1 MVLKRGGWPSR
12 LLSASG
18 GGRQRHPRG
27 HRTSCS
33 RKMAVVDI
41 SQRRWR
47 RRRQG
52 CECAQFSPR
61 CPHSSVCSFHPSPHR
76 RKEKWLSATFDWHRA
91 LRTGNSCSLQSL
103 ATGPSAAS
111 RQSLTAT
118 GTSRQCCRG
127 IESLPDNKTRAALAR
142 RASGGASVGV
152 RSSWCAAILTGY
164 SPSSP
169 SQRFATSAYPSMWPS
184 HCSRPSSGLLPLTR
198 AWRSA
203 GRWCRLLLGT
213 MLRGCRTRQR
223 RLCKEWKRT

>member
-1 MVLKRGGWPSR
+1 MVLKNGEWPSR
-12 LLSASG
+12 LLSASR
-18 GGRQRHPRG
+18 GGRRRCHPRG

-103 ATGPSAAS
+103 VNSGNGPISGIMSIADGHGDVKPMLQGERKS
-111 RQSLTAT
+111 PLLTASNP
-118 GTSRQCCRG
+118 TSTNHDKDASHTAPFVQQ
-127 IESLPDNKTRAALAR
+127 AALAR
-142 RASGGASVGV
+142 RSCGGASVG
-152 RSSWCAAILTGY
+152 SDPAILTGC

-169 SQRFATSAYPSMWPS
+169 SQRSA
-184 HCSRPSSGLLPLTR
+184 
-198 AWRSA
+198 A
-203 GRWCRLLLGT
+203 GCPPR
-213 MLRGCRTRQR
+213 
-223 RLCKEWKRT
+223 